1 MAILG
6 KGSMR
11 DKKKE
16 EDLQNSGDPKYHHLN
31 EDLHVEIS
39 AFAPPAE
46 AYSRVGHALHQV
58 QRFLVPDYY
67 DDIRQ
72 QQLRELGVLSVN
84 RKPSGSYHSTES
96 TENGEEE
103 KDEKDED
110 EDDPIDQEQGIDEQE
125 NENENRVVKCNHE
138 NDEAEIYSSQLTSQ
152 LKLIKDCH
160 QIHHNQHNHHHH
172 HYNHR
177 KPEQHKTH
185 QNYSTQVGH
194 NFHSQQPFPSN
205 QHHYQHQQLKCP
217 NCLPN
222 LLSSS
227 LGGKLKMTKPVP
239 IKFTSSS
246 LSSSTLEPSSFT
258 CEYEMSTKRCSC
270 PHPFDTEN
278 SDETWNTQR
287 TCKTIRNRFQLM
299 PYSKRTRK
307 LYD

>member
-1 MAILG
+1 
-6 KGSMR
+6 MR

-138 NDEAEIYSSQLTSQ
+138 NDEAEIYSSQLTS
-152 LKLIKDCH
+152 H
-160 QIHHNQHNHHHH
+160 
-172 HYNHR
+172 
-177 KPEQHKTH
+177 
-185 QNYSTQVGH
+185 
-194 NFHSQQPFPSN
+194 
-205 QHHYQHQQLKCP
+205 
-217 NCLPN
+217 
-222 LLSSS
+222 